1 MIRLMLMLFGVLFT
15 SLWRPDDAPPDDP
28 PGDGGDDGTDETGR
42 HKDPTAEEIYEQ
54 YKAGRLHTQ
63 DDLEHEAGKRIE
75 REKRKS
81 KDATEEAERKAREK
95 ALEEQGEHKA
105 ISEQRQED
113 IVKRDA
119 TIAERD
125 ATIDALNEQITA
137 LSTHRKANEDRA
149 TALME
154 NVPESVKELLADRD
168 PLKQLE
174 WLDKNPE
181 LAGPADANRPR
192 GSRPTGKP
200 GTPKQNTDGEEA
212 AKAEHRRGARAAM

>member
-28 PGDGGDDGTDETGR
+28 PGDGGTDETGR
-42 HKDPTAEEIYEQ
+42 HKAPTAEEIYAQ
-54 YKAGRLHTQ
+54 YKAGKLHTQ
-63 DDLEHEAGKRIE
+63 DDLEHEAGKRLK
-75 REKRKS
+75 REKRSSEEAK
-81 KDATEEAERKAREK
+81 EEAERKAREQ

-105 ISEQRQED
+105 ISEQRQQT
-113 IVKRDA
+113 IVEREA
-119 TIAERD
+119 TIGQRD
-125 ATIDALNEQITA
+125 TRIEELEGQIQT
-137 LSTHRKANEDRA
+137 LQTHRKANEDRA

-181 LAGPADANRPR
+181 LAGLTDANRPR
-192 GSRPTGKP
+192 GSRPTGRAATN
-200 GTPKQNTDGEEA
+200 GSRNTEGEEA
-212 AKAEHRRGARAAM
+212 AKAEHRRGAQAAM